1 MSHDREFLDR
11 VTTHTLDAA
20 AGRPR
25 LYLGGYTAYAER
37 KAQRDEALAQQ
48 TEEARSAGREVAP
61 EARLAPSRFR
71 VEQRQG
77 GKGGKGGKAR
87 AAHREQVVLQ
97 LAGVEVRRAAEG
109 VEGVAAG
116 AGSTE
121 AEAEEAA
128 VAAVEEEAAVA
139 AVEEGAAVAA
149 EEEGVAAAVAGEWPV
164 LRGVDLTLQRG
175 QRLLLLGDN
184 GAGKSTLLLAALGRL
199 PLAAGSAALAPGVS
213 TFYFAQDA
221 PELLQAPTRARTRAR
236 ARNDAEAEPDP
247 EPEPEPEPEPT

>member
-1 MSHDREFLDR
+1 M
-11 VTTHTLDAA
+11 
-20 AGRPR
+20 
-25 LYLGGYTAYAER
+25 
-37 KAQRDEALAQQ
+37 
-48 TEEARSAGREVAP
+48 AP

-71 VEQRQG
+71 VEQR
-77 GKGGKGGKAR
+77 KGGKGGKAR
-87 AAHREQVVLQ
+87 AADREQVVLQ

-128 VAAVEEEAAVA
+128 AAVEEEVAVA
-139 AVEEGAAVAA
+139 A
-149 EEEGVAAAVAGEWPV
+149 AGERRV

-199 PLAAGSAALAPGVS
+199 GLGLGLGLGVGLGLGLGLPNPNHARRAGQAAARRGVRR
-213 TFYFAQDA
+213 
-221 PELLQAPTRARTRAR
+221 PRARRVDLLLRPGRAR
-236 ARNDAEAEPDP
+236 AAAGPSPRPNRSPSP
-247 EPEPEPEPEPT
+247 HPNLRSSPKRRRSRT